1 MAITNKYYSYFAGTP
16 LVIEGGLE
24 NWPAINW
31 TLESLKEKVGGN
43 EVNVRVN
50 TNCEEYR
57 VGVILLLWMEVSRA
71 IEQKLQLDYCFP
83 FPVW

>member
-1 MAITNKYYSYFAGTP
+1 M
-16 LVIEGGLE
+16 IEGGLE

-57 VGVILLLWMEVSRA
+57 VGVITEVCEGYVF
-71 IEQKLQLDYCFP
+71 I
-83 FPVW
+83 PVCHSVQGGCLGPHPGGEVGESG